1 MISNP
6 YQQYQNNSI
15 MTASKEELTLMLY
28 NGAIKF
34 CNQAIEG
41 IENKDIQKAHTCSM
55 KAQKIITELQITLD
69 PKFAYAADIN
79 RLYDFI
85 KQLLMEGNMQ
95 KDAEKIRQ
103 ALGLIRQFRDLWQE
117 VIQKAKKGMS

>member
-6 YQQYQNNSI
+6 YQKYQNSSI

-41 IENKDIQKAHTCSM
+41 IENKDMQKAHTCNI
-55 KAQKIITELQITLD
+55 KAQNIISELQVTLD
-69 PKFAYAADIN
+69 KRFVYATQIN
-79 RLYDFI
+79 DLYDFI
-85 KQLLMEGNMQ
+85 KRLLIEGNME
-95 KDAEKIRQ
+95 KDSEKIKQ
-103 ALGLIRQFRDLWQE
+103 ALGLIRKFRDLWIE
-117 VIQKAKKGMS
+117 IMNKAKKGL